1 MSRALHNFCHAERKQ
16 ALVITCA
23 SLMFC
28 QPCQLRGRSC
38 SNPVHIEHQYC
49 RQAHAVTTLR
59 EPFASQFSFSQRA
72 RSMKSVCLA
81 MSKAEN
87 AGLRQTPQ
95 TLCWEELRQL
105 MGQWFSN
112 PVHISITLIA
122 STKQRSHMQVSSS
135 HHCERTNLSTVSV
148 LAKGQINAECVL
160 RNVKS

>member
-1 MSRALHNFCHAERKQ
+1 
-16 ALVITCA
+16 
-23 SLMFC
+23 
-28 QPCQLRGRSC
+28 
-38 SNPVHIEHQYC
+38 
-49 RQAHAVTTLR
+49 
-59 EPFASQFSFSQRA
+59 
-72 RSMKSVCLA
+72 MKSVCLA

-135 HHCERTNLSTVSV
+135 HHCERTNLSKVSV